1 MLWDRPGARNGL
13 SRPIYARDRSHARS
27 FRRDTALLKDTNT
40 MKYQFLVCTLLATS
54 ISGCTSDPYAPI
66 NQTTP
71 IRQMDNAFEGRP
83 INAPPPGYRDYDYGS
98 QPYSRY

>member
-1 MLWDRPGARNGL
+1 
-13 SRPIYARDRSHARS
+13 
-27 FRRDTALLKDTNT
+27 
-40 MKYQFLVCTLLATS
+40 MKYQFFFGIMLATL

-71 IRQMDNAFEGRP
+71 IKQMDNAFEGRP

>member
-1 MLWDRPGARNGL
+1 
-13 SRPIYARDRSHARS
+13 
-27 FRRDTALLKDTNT
+27 
-40 MKYQFLVCTLLATS
+40 MKYQFLVGIMLATL

-71 IRQMDNAFEGRP
+71 IKQMDNAFEGRP
-83 INAPPPGYRDYDYGS
+83 INAPPPGYRDYDTYGS